1 MIQNI
6 SVNVSACHNVGST
19 NTVSDIVV
27 YKVIRNNW
35 IYAQVCFSISFLF
48 NTLVF
53 ASLLKFARCN
63 RKFYKNKKSKTLM
76 RLALSYPVV
85 SCVKIVA
92 QQNFLIVGKIFT
104 ENHQGCS
111 ACYWAN
117 VLQTLASF
125 LCALNIFLFLWYR
138 LQMLLSERPMKKF
151 CNFFYKSVNC
161 FSFAVYILIIVVLI
175 ALAFAGLFP
184 EFSATNEGC
193 LVVESKI
200 NVYSCLVTISL
211 VNKLLMLAF
220 FVYPLLVKK
229 IQLLREKSPTSRKNL
244 LEQRLYSAIKRSALS
259 AFIFPLFNA
268 LVYAINVVEAE
279 VKMSSLKNGVT
290 SVCYMFTGVCIV
302 LCFENP
308 TDILTIMFSK
318 NKRNRG
324 VSVRMSQRNTVTD
337 LNETVQSKTFE

>member
-6 SVNVSACHNVGST
+6 SINISACHNVETT
-19 NTVSDIVV
+19 NTVNDMVV
-27 YKVIRNNW
+27 YKVVRNNW
-35 IYAQVCFSISFLF
+35 IYAQMCFSISFFF
-48 NTLVF
+48 NILVF
-53 ASLLKFARCN
+53 ASLFKFARCN
-63 RKFYKNKKSKTLM
+63 RKFYQNKKSKTLM

-92 QQNFLIVGKIFT
+92 QQNFLIVGKVFT
-104 ENHQGCS
+104 ENHFGCS

-117 VLQTLASF
+117 VLQTLMSF

-138 LQMLLSERPMKKF
+138 LQMLLSERSMKKF
-151 CNFFYKSVNC
+151 CNFFYKSVNG
-161 FSFAVYILIIVVLI
+161 FSFAVYILIIISLI

-200 NVYSCLVTISL
+200 NVYSCLITISL
-211 VNKLLMLAF
+211 INKLLMLAF

-229 IQLLREKSPTSRKNL
+229 IQLLREKSPASRKNL

-259 AFIFPLFNA
+259 ALIFPLFNA
-268 LVYAINVVEAE
+268 LVYGVNVVEAE
-279 VKMSSLKNGVT
+279 VKMSSLKNGIT
-290 SVCYMFTGVCIV
+290 SVCYMFTGVCII

-308 TDILTIMFSK
+308 FDILTIMFSR
-318 NKRNRG
+318 NKRHG
-324 VSVRMSQRNTVTD
+324 GDSVKMKQRKSATD
-337 LNETVQSKTFE
+337 FNETVLSKNEC